1 MMLMAMLMKITDDDD
16 FRETFVNG
24 QCNFRA
30 FLASS
35 SEAVDSAARG
45 GRLRR
50 PEAVSRAPSYRPPWQ
65 PRPRG
70 DSIQAGLEPNGNG
83 YGECQIPHAVYES
96 FRECGNRI
104 LLQRRRRVLR

>member
-1 MMLMAMLMKITDDDD
+1 MTMLMKITDDDD

-35 SEAVDSAARG
+35 S
-45 GRLRR
+45 
-50 PEAVSRAPSYRPPWQ
+50 YRPPWQ

-70 DSIQAGLEPNGNG
+70 DSIQAGLEPHGNG

>member
-1 MMLMAMLMKITDDDD
+1 MTMLMKITDDDD

-45 GRLRR
+45 GALLLDHDLRR
-50 PEAVSRAPSYRPPWQ
+50 LHQAPQHAFGVLNR
-65 PRPRG
+65 
-70 DSIQAGLEPNGNG
+70 LC
-83 YGECQIPHAVYES
+83 ECHHLPD
-96 FRECGNRI
+96 
-104 LLQRRRRVLR
+104 